1 MRWHPDKCKDSSR
14 EEATSHFQ
22 QINLAFQTISKWK
35 ETGRDERRVM
45 WPRPARRPLP
55 FGSNAD
61 GNGSLSAPL
70 LFCSVV
76 GQDVSELRE
85 IAHGV

>member
-45 WPRPARRPLP
+45 CPRPARRPLP

-61 GNGSLSAPL
+61 GNGSLSTSRRFFFVL
-70 LFCSVV
+70 SSVKT
-76 GQDVSELRE
+76 
-85 IAHGV
+85 